1 MIDKVTGQVYEKYDG
16 EIEEIGNEELKNS
29 SNSEVYDDDTF
40 EDEFL
45 EDYKFIEQKNL
56 VRFKI
61 AQDFKIRTRKLKFL
75 QISVSD
81 DDEEEALMDTS
92 STRWLMYDGLSRL
105 LSSKGLQGKPCVLRG
120 ICEAAETKFTHHSG
134 LFGEL
139 AHILFA

>member
-61 AQDFKIRTRKLKFL
+61 AQDLKIRTKN
-75 QISVSD
+75 
-81 DDEEEALMDTS
+81 
-92 STRWLMYDGLSRL
+92 
-105 LSSKGLQGKPCVLRG
+105 
-120 ICEAAETKFTHHSG
+120 
-134 LFGEL
+134 
-139 AHILFA
+139 